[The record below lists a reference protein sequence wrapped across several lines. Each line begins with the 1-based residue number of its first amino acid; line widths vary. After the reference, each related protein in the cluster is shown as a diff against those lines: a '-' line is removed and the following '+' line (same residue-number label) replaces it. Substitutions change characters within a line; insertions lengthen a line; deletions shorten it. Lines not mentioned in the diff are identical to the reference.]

1 MPKRLL
7 QIDLLLWLMEIC
19 LPNQSLLELLK
30 HLNCLWQSISRSRYG
45 QISTFECFFF
55 SICNNIVVVVLQ
67 INSHFSDKL
76 LGVIRDMVVHTK
88 SIDISK
94 KNDQSSEKQRG
105 DATLEFI
112 KHTCAVL
119 ALDQTVQHDVLVN
132 CYIFSCLLL
141 SICCFSVSILVFV
154 FSHR

>member
-1 MPKRLL
+1 MGKFQLL
-7 QIDLLLWLMEIC
+7 
-19 LPNQSLLELLK
+19 NV
-30 HLNCLWQSISRSRYG
+30 
-45 QISTFECFFF
+45 FFFF

-88 SIDISK
+88 SIDRSK
-94 KNDQSSEKQRG
+94 KNEQSSEKQRG

-132 CYIFSCLLL
+132 CYIFTLVCCYQFAASVYL
-141 SICCFSVSILVFV
+141 SLFLFSLTDNEEEPSKIRACQGVFTR
-154 FSHR
+154 SRIQRSL